1 MASGLF
7 TLKQQVQALR
17 QGAWSGQKPQ
27 AVDYLVVAG
36 GGGNPSIS
44 SK

>member
-27 AVDYLVVAG
+27 AVEYLVVVA
-36 GGGNPSIS
+36 PFLTIAT
-44 SK
+44 